1 MHTPYTPRLR
11 RPLLAWLTGC
21 MLLALPWSPST
32 ATAADIYKWKDADG
46 KVHMSD
52 RPPDEGDAERLNIRS
67 YSGPAEVSTVGDSSS
82 KSVVMLSA
90 SWCGV
95 CKQARA
101 WMLANSVPFTEH
113 DVETSQTGKTE
124 FRRLDGKAVPIILV
138 GDRRMNGFSA
148 DRLKAMLKN

>member
-1 MHTPYTPRLR
+1 MDTPYTSRLR

-21 MLLALPWSPST
+21 VLLALPWPAS
-32 ATAADIYKWKDADG
+32 TAADIYKWRDADG

-52 RPPDEGDAERLNIRS
+52 RPPEQGEAERLNIRT
-67 YSGPAEVSTVGDSSS
+67 YTGTEISTAGNRSS

-101 WMLANSVPFTEH
+101 WMIANSVPFTEL
-113 DVETSQTGKTE
+113 DVEKSETGKVE
-124 FRRLDGKAVPIILV
+124 FRRLDGKGVPIILV

-148 DRLKAMLKN
+148 ERLKGMLESQPQ